1 MSIELEKETRQQAID
16 SIVRYF
22 RDNMDEPIGNL
33 GADGLL
39 AFFLE
44 EIGPSIYNK
53 AVADA
58 QERLQARVAELDA
71 EVYEDE
77 FGYWRRQDRQRK
89 RP

>member
-1 MSIELEKETRQQAID
+1 MSIELVKESRQQAID

-22 RDNMDEPIGNL
+22 HENMDEPIGNL

-39 AFFLE
+39 SFFLE

-58 QERLQARVAELDA
+58 QERLQLRVAELDA

-89 RP
+89 KS